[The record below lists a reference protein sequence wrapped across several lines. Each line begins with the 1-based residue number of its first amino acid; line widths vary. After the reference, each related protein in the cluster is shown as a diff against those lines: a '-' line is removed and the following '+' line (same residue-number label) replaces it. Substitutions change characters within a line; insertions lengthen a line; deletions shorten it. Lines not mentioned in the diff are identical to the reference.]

1 MKTRITAHIGIIF
14 VLLTLS
20 LLASCK
26 SDKSVDPPA
35 GNATFLIKMGDNP
48 AGYDAVNVEILRVT
62 ANINGTWIDYP
73 VASPGV
79 YNLLQ
84 FTNGNT
90 LLLLGPTVVA
100 PGSISELRLILGDNN
115 SIVVDGVVCELK
127 TPSGQT
133 SGYKVKMDVQPLSSG
148 VVYSLVLDFDVNKS
162 VHPTGNGKYILKPV
176 IRGYLETAIG
186 KLSGNISPVN
196 GAYYVMASN
205 AVDTAGTYINEIDGT
220 FLLTTLVPG
229 TYNVHF
235 YANQNYLDKEIP
247 GIIITAGQ
255 TTALGTIIIDPMG
268 SRK

>member
-1 MKTRITAHIGIIF
+1 
-14 VLLTLS
+14 
-20 LLASCK
+20 
-26 SDKSVDPPA
+26 
-35 GNATFLIKMGDNP
+35 
-48 AGYDAVNVEILRVT
+48 
-62 ANINGTWIDYP
+62 
-73 VASPGV
+73 
-79 YNLLQ
+79 
-84 FTNGNT
+84 
-90 LLLLGPTVVA
+90 
-100 PGSISELRLILGDNN
+100 
-115 SIVVDGVVCELK
+115 VVDGVVCELK